1 MSLVPSRF
9 ISFADSS
16 FHIGCSRHGRSSSI
30 QLNGLMR
37 RDIGWSVVGSKT
49 EVPLYINTKH
59 NPSDD
64 PSRDVPLRGPR
75 ACPAWARPLV
85 TPAADTRSL
94 AFVLALGRPRRGR
107 PRRLR
112 ICLEV
117 YRGCG
122 QLTRN
127 MQHCGLHVGRPWE
140 AYPNKKVYVRI
151 GDVNDD

>member
-1 MSLVPSRF
+1 MSLVPNRF
-9 ISFADSS
+9 INFAISS
-16 FHIGCSRHGRSSSI
+16 FHIGSSRHGRSSSI

-37 RDIGWSVVGSKT
+37 RDSGRSVVGSKT
-49 EVPLYINTKH
+49 EVLLYINTKH

-85 TPAADTRSL
+85 TPTADTRSL
-94 AFVLALGRPRRGR
+94 AFVLALGRPRQGR

-112 ICLEV
+112 MCLEV
-117 YRGCG
+117 YSGCG

-127 MQHCGLHVGRPWE
+127 MQHCGLHVGRPCE
-140 AYPNKKVYVRI
+140 SHPREKVFLRI
-151 GDVNDD
+151 VM